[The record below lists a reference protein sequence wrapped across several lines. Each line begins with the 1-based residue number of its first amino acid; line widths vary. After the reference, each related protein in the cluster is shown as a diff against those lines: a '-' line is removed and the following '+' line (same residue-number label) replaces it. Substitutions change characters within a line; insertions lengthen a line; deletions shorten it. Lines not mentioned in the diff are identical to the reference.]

1 MYSILI
7 EYNVFNIN
15 WILIQQHSMP
25 WCCCCSAAKSCLTL
39 CDPMDCSMPGFP
51 VLYCLLEFAQ
61 IMSIEL
67 VMLSNHTILCCPLL
81 LLASIFPSI
90 RVFSNESALYIRGP
104 KYWSFSISPS
114 NEYSGLFS
122 FRIDQF
128 VNNFKYNVNS
138 MYIVAYQRQIQVL
151 LLGTFWSVCFFF
163 QSFWSVVGWTYG
175 HGTHKYRADCIFINA
190 WSFQAFWSHTSLPC

>member
-1 MYSILI
+1 
-7 EYNVFNIN
+7 
-15 WILIQQHSMP
+15 MP
-25 WCCCCSAAKSCLTL
+25 CCCCCSAAKSCLTL

-114 NEYSGLFS
+114 NEYSGLFA

-138 MYIVAYQRQIQVL
+138 MYIVAYQRQIKVL

-163 QSFWSVVGWTYG
+163 SIFLICSWLNLWTWNPQIQGRLHFY
-175 HGTHKYRADCIFINA
+175 
-190 WSFQAFWSHTSLPC
+190 